1 MGTLAVVFIQPAFR
15 DLPCFI
21 HRSEQVEIQDLC
33 PIRPVELFNKR
44 ILRRLTRLDKFQY
57 HTMLFS
63 ALCKCQREQFWAI
76 VHPQF
81 QRILPV
87 RHCPAQHSDHP
98 LRRDIQINLYCRA
111 SRLKSSTTLKVRKRL
126 PHTSASCIQFID
138 QLWLSASGVTNGTGL
153 HTGRRCF
160 PLSVRIVVT
169 PLKNHPEGN
178 LSD

>member
-63 ALCKCQREQFWAI
+63 TLCKCQREQF
-76 VHPQF
+76 
-81 QRILPV
+81 
-87 RHCPAQHSDHP
+87 
-98 LRRDIQINLYCRA
+98 
-111 SRLKSSTTLKVRKRL
+111 
-126 PHTSASCIQFID
+126 
-138 QLWLSASGVTNGTGL
+138 
-153 HTGRRCF
+153 
-160 PLSVRIVVT
+160 
-169 PLKNHPEGN
+169 
-178 LSD
+178 